1 MGLLDELKRLTKPY
15 DDDELDF
22 YGSEAEADE
31 EDIPVAPRSER
42 PERRNPFA
50 FGEIKETPVRAERP
64 APAPAAA
71 PRKDSKVVNIETTTA
86 MKVVLSKP
94 ERYEQVTDI
103 ADHLRKKHTVV
114 LNLEAASRDD
124 ACRIIDFLSGFAYAR
139 DGKVKKV
146 AINMFVITPDNVD
159 IKGDIIDE
167 LENNGVYI

>member
-22 YGSEAEADE
+22 YGPEAGEDE
-31 EDIPVAPRSER
+31 EDIPAAPKAER
-42 PERRNPFA
+42 AEWRNPFA
-50 FGEIKETPVRAERP
+50 FMDTKESSPKAERP
-64 APAPAAA
+64 AAAAAA

-94 ERYEQVTDI
+94 ERFGQVTEI
-103 ADHLRKKHTVV
+103 ADHLRQKHTVV

-139 DGKVKKV
+139 DGQVKKV

>member
-22 YGSEAEADE
+22 YGADAEDIE
-31 EDIPVAPRSER
+31 EDIPVSSRTER

-50 FGEIKETPVRAERP
+50 FMDTKESVPRAERP
-64 APAPAAA
+64 APAAAA

-94 ERYEQVTDI
+94 ERFEQVTDI
-103 ADHLRKKHTVV
+103 ADHLRQKHTVV

>member
-22 YGSEAEADE
+22 YGPETVE
-31 EDIPVAPRSER
+31 EEEELPVAPKTERS
-42 PERRNPFA
+42 ERRNPFA
-50 FGEIKETPVRAERP
+50 FMDSGESAPRAERS
-64 APAPAAA
+64 AAV

-94 ERYEQVTDI
+94 ERFAQVTEI
-103 ADHLRKKHTVV
+103 ADHLRLKHTVV

-124 ACRIIDFLSGFAYAR
+124 AVRIIDFLSGYAYAR

-146 AINMFVITPDNVD
+146 AINMFIVTPDNVD

>member
-22 YGSEAEADE
+22 YGADAEDIE
-31 EDIPVAPRSER
+31 EDIPVSSRTER

-50 FGEIKETPVRAERP
+50 FMDTKESVPRAERP
-64 APAPAAA
+64 APAAAA
-71 PRKDSKVVNIETTTA
+71 PRKDSKVV
-86 MKVVLSKP
+86 LSKP
-94 ERYEQVTDI
+94 ERFEQVTDI
-103 ADHLRKKHTVV
+103 ADHLRQKHTVV

>member
-1 MGLLDELKRLTKPY
+1 MGLLDELKKLTKPY

-22 YGSEAEADE
+22 YGIEGEDDE
-31 EDIPVAPRSER
+31 EDIPVAPRAER

-50 FGEIKETPVRAERP
+50 FGEIKETVPRVERP
-64 APAPAAA
+64 APAAMPV
-71 PRKDSKVVNIETTTA
+71 KDSKVVNIETTTA

-94 ERYEQVTDI
+94 ERYEQVTEI

-114 LNLEAASRDD
+114 LNLEAATRDD

>member
-22 YGSEAEADE
+22 YGPESGAE
-31 EDIPVAPRSER
+31 EDDISVAPKTER

-50 FGEIKETPVRAERP
+50 FMDTKESAPKAERP
-64 APAPAAA
+64 AAAA
-71 PRKDSKVVNIETTTA
+71 PRKDSKVVDIETTTA

-94 ERYEQVTDI
+94 EHFTQVTEI
-103 ADHLRKKHTVV
+103 ADHLRRKHTVV
-114 LNLEAASRDD
+114 LNLEGASRDE
-124 ACRIIDFLSGFAYAR
+124 ANRIVDFLSGFAYAR